1 MGSPP
6 YTKDTLT
13 AHGAQRRALE
23 IVFGPITFQVARIM
37 RKIGMLDLLAVPEHR
52 AGKSLEEISR
62 ALCRPRYA
70 VQILVE
76 SALSGG
82 ILYRCLG
89 EAGEPERYCLTKAGF
104 MLNRDAMTRV
114 LTDFVHDVCY
124 QGMFELERAL
134 ETGEPEG
141 LKRCGNWP
149 SLYEALGSLPPPMRE
164 SWFRYDH
171 YFSDCTFPEALRI
184 VFDPAPR
191 TLLDVGGNT
200 GKWALRCVE
209 YDPGVEVTVM
219 DLSQQVRLMVET
231 IADEPGAHRIQ
242 CLAMDFLD
250 PAAAVPGGFD
260 VIWMS
265 QFLDCFR
272 ETDIVRILRLTAAA
286 MTAETRL
293 FINEVYWDRQRFET
307 ASFVLTQSSPYFT
320 AIANGH
326 SKFLYWPD
334 MQRCIE
340 SAGLVVASNIDGL
353 GWGHTLTLCR
363 ISGTGRG
370 DNID

>member
-1 MGSPP
+1 MTLLP
-6 YTKDTLT
+6 YTKDALT
-13 AHGAQRRALE
+13 ALEARRHALE

-37 RKIGMLDLLAVPEHR
+37 CKIGMLDLLAAPAHR
-52 AGKSLEEISR
+52 AGNSLEEICQ
-62 ALCRPRYA
+62 ALSRPRYA
-70 VQILVE
+70 VQVLVE

-82 ILYRCLG
+82 ILYRRLG
-89 EAGEPERYCLTKAGF
+89 ELGEPERYCLTKAGF

-114 LTDFVHDVCY
+114 LMDFVQDVCY

-141 LKRCGNWP
+141 LKRCGDWP
-149 SLYEALGSLPPPMRE
+149 SLYEALGSLPPSMRE

-171 YFSDCTFPEALRI
+171 YFSDCTFPEALRV
-184 VFDPAPR
+184 VFDPAPHA
-191 TLLDVGGNT
+191 LLDIGGNT
-200 GKWALRCVE
+200 GKWALQCVG
-209 YDPGVEVTVM
+209 YDPGVQVTVM
-219 DLSQQVRLMVET
+219 DLPQQVALMVET
-231 IADEPGAHRIQ
+231 IAGMAGAHRVQ
-242 CLAMDFLD
+242 GLGVDFLD

-265 QFLDCFR
+265 QFLDCFG
-272 ETDIVRILRLTAAA
+272 EPDIIRILGLAAAA
-286 MTAETRL
+286 MTAESRL
-293 FINEVYWDRQRFET
+293 YINEIYWDRQRFET

-340 SAGLVVASNIDGL
+340 SAGLAVEHSIDGL

-363 ISGTGRG
+363 LSGTRGRG
-370 DNID
+370 NAD

>member
-13 AHGAQRRALE
+13 ALGAQRRALE

-37 RKIGMLDLLAVPEHR
+37 RKIGMLDLLAIPEHR

-134 ETGEPEG
+134 FQKWGVSFFYDAGNAFDSSNDFKIFQGVGIGLHYYTPIGAINLGLARQIGVAEPD
-141 LKRCGNWP
+141 
-149 SLYEALGSLPPPMRE
+149 
-164 SWFRYDH
+164 FRVH
-171 YFSDCTFPEALRI
+171 F
-184 VFDPAPR
+184 
-191 TLLDVGGNT
+191 
-200 GKWALRCVE
+200 
-209 YDPGVEVTVM
+209 
-219 DLSQQVRLMVET
+219 T
-231 IADEPGAHRIQ
+231 I
-242 CLAMDFLD
+242 
-250 PAAAVPGGFD
+250 GF
-260 VIWMS
+260 
-265 QFLDCFR
+265 QL
-272 ETDIVRILRLTAAA
+272 
-286 MTAETRL
+286 
-293 FINEVYWDRQRFET
+293 
-307 ASFVLTQSSPYFT
+307 
-320 AIANGH
+320 
-326 SKFLYWPD
+326 
-334 MQRCIE
+334 
-340 SAGLVVASNIDGL
+340 
-353 GWGHTLTLCR
+353 
-363 ISGTGRG
+363 
-370 DNID
+370 